1 MIRHFCLALLVLAW
15 PAQALAQHRE
25 PDGEILL
32 WPNAPAPGSAALI
45 GELEEIIVERSEDP
59 AVIRDRYVARIT
71 QPRLQ
76 VFRPEHPNG
85 SALLMIPGGGY
96 QRVVLD
102 KEGYESAEALNEDGV
117 TVFVL
122 VYRLPHEGHENGRD
136 VPLQDAQ
143 RAMRVIRS
151 QAGDFSVDPDRVGVI
166 GFSAGGHVAG
176 SLTTRFDAEVY
187 APRDA
192 ADALSARPDA
202 SMLIYAVTRLSGPA
216 VHEGSRDRLV
226 GPDPSPEVLAVYDIA
241 EAARADAPPT
251 FILHAIDDIS
261 VPLPNGMDVFNA
273 FIALGVPV
281 ELHVFDEGGHGFGI
295 RHTTGLPVAVWPDL
309 VAAWM
314 DRHGLMG
321 EGEAAAD

>member
-1 MIRHFCLALLVLAW
+1 MMKPLCLALLLLVW

-25 PDGEILL
+25 PDEEILL
-32 WPNAPAPGSAALI
+32 WPDAPAPGSAALA
-45 GELEEIIVERSEDP
+45 GSLEEIIVERSEQPDI
-59 AVIRDRYVARIT
+59 IRDRYVAQIT

-76 VFRPEHPNG
+76 VFRPDAPNG

-122 VYRLPHEGHENGRD
+122 IYRLPHEGHENGRD

-143 RAMRVIRS
+143 RAMRVIRA
-151 QAGDFSVDPDRVGVI
+151 QADAYSVDPDRVGVI

-176 SLTTRFDAEVY
+176 SLTTRFDAPVY

-192 ADALSARPDA
+192 ADDLSAKPDV
-202 SMLIYAVTRLSGPA
+202 SVLMYAVTRLSGPA

-226 GPDPSPEVLAVYDIA
+226 GPEPSADVLAVYDIA

-251 FILHAIDDIS
+251 FILHAINDTS
-261 VPLPNGMDVFNA
+261 VPLPNAMDVFQA
-273 FIALGVPV
+273 FQPLGVPV
-281 ELHVFDEGGHGFGI
+281 ELHVFDTGGHGFGI
-295 RHTTGLPVAVWPDL
+295 RYATGLPVAVWPDL

-314 DRHGLMG
+314 DRHGMM
-321 EGEAAAD
+321 GEAAAD

>member
-1 MIRHFCLALLVLAW
+1 MIKNIVLPVLLLLW

-32 WPNAPAPGSAALI
+32 WPNAPAPGSEALI
-45 GELEEIIVERSEDP
+45 GELEEIIVERSPEPD
-59 AVIRDRYVARIT
+59 VIRDRYVAQIT

-76 VFRPEHPNG
+76 VFRPENPNG

-122 VYRLPHEGHENGRD
+122 IYRLPHEGHENSRD

-151 QAGDFSVDPDRVGVI
+151 QADEYSVDPDRVGVI

-176 SLTTRFDAEVY
+176 SLTTRFDADVY
-187 APRDA
+187 APRDS
-192 ADALSARPDA
+192 ADTLSARPDA
-202 SMLIYAVTRLSGPA
+202 SMLMYAVTRLSGPA

-226 GPDPSPEVLAVYDIA
+226 GPDPSQETLAVYDIA
-241 EAARADAPPT
+241 EAARADAPPL
-251 FILHAIDDIS
+251 FILHAINDTS
-261 VPLPNGMDVFNA
+261 VPLPNGLDVFNA
-273 FIALGVPV
+273 FMDLGAPV
-281 ELHVFDEGGHGFGI
+281 ELHVFDTGGHGFGI
-295 RHTTGLPVAVWPDL
+295 RHTTGLPVAAWPDM
-309 VAAWM
+309 VSAWM
-314 DRHGLMG
+314 ARHGLMG
-321 EGEAAAD
+321 EAAAD